1 MLCSISIH
9 KANRGERMPSSSSQ
23 HPQRHVCDQPG
34 CTKSYARPDHLLRH
48 QLNHEAGASTVLRC
62 DQCERTFVRPDLLTR
77 HLERHALRGK
87 NLGRWSNHTKA
98 PKKTKTDS
106 TGFDHDAQSEDM
118 FKRPRRNQDVEGPM
132 RERYYGRPQSTLEP
146 LHTPAQHS
154 SQSPLMSDQ
163 QGMHGRNALLW
174 TSSSP
179 PTRNVDA
186 PIFLSNGEPASI
198 EAWRATTAAAGSIS
212 PTMARDGL
220 PLSEDAYSAAGAT
233 NSHFGSPSAT
243 QNVLLGM
250 HAKGPTGPD
259 AFPFAAPPPDLSA
272 HFNWLLD
279 GSDPA
284 MCLQMLL
291 TPEDRHLDFSPQS
304 SHQASPSGGNT
315 LHLNVGQQAAGAASS
330 PLSRGPIASAE
341 DGLDGANGHPSLEEL
356 TWYAS
361 IEAAVPDTPLTHVS
375 EHKRAELLQFLA
387 KSYELPTS
395 PLFSCAFLRYYVHL
409 FFQKYHPQS
418 PVIHKATFVADRADP
433 LLLAPLIVIGAH
445 FGESRCHEFAVR
457 VGAKL
462 WGSFVSIDDFRPAR
476 ATLQMLQGMVLT
488 QAFCKMMASRPQHET
503 SHLFSSFVVT
513 LARRNACFFDT
524 SHHGRYDTF
533 DIETRW
539 QMWSKDEMKKRISF
553 MCFVLDARG
562 ALLFRHIPAMSCP
575 QIHLHLPS
583 PQDEFEAPS
592 AQEWIALREARGAQ
606 SEMHFIMAI
615 KAAMNGQ
622 PPANGDV
629 WTHYILLHGLLSI
642 AYDLRWKQ
650 NALLGNAN
658 TDWRQRVVRAL
669 DLWKVS
675 LDIACCKKAEDLST
689 QVIYRKSCSLAVW
702 SKIALYCDWIEIQIY
717 AGLPSVL
724 GRFIDRATFTTARNN
739 VRSWANCSEGRQAT
753 WHSARFLASVLLGD
767 GSTSFLISESEA
779 AKNAMRSAAKDLP
792 LWKLKGVHAQMSAQ
806 KSNDAA
812 PTYELV
818 HHPWV
823 LYLCSLVLWAYGQAL
838 APPQEN
844 GPERA

>member
-1 MLCSISIH
+1 
-9 KANRGERMPSSSSQ
+9 MPSSSSQ
-23 HPQRHVCDQPG
+23 HPQRHVCDKPG

-87 NLGRWSNHTKA
+87 NLGRWSNHTKT

-118 FKRPRRNQDVEGPM
+118 FKRPRRVQDVEGPM
-132 RERYYGRPQSTLEP
+132 REGYYGRPQSTFEP
-146 LHTPAQHS
+146 LHIPAQHS
-154 SQSPLMSDQ
+154 SQSPLMSDP
-163 QGMHGRNALLW
+163 QGMHSRNALLW

-179 PTRNVDA
+179 PTRNVDV
-186 PIFLSNGEPASI
+186 PMFHSNGEPASI

-212 PTMARDGL
+212 PTMARD
-220 PLSEDAYSAAGAT
+220 
-233 NSHFGSPSAT
+233 
-243 QNVLLGM
+243 
-250 HAKGPTGPD
+250 
-259 AFPFAAPPPDLSA
+259 
-272 HFNWLLD
+272 
-279 GSDPA
+279 
-284 MCLQMLL
+284 
-291 TPEDRHLDFSPQS
+291 
-304 SHQASPSGGNT
+304 
-315 LHLNVGQQAAGAASS
+315 
-330 PLSRGPIASAE
+330 
-341 DGLDGANGHPSLEEL
+341 
-356 TWYAS
+356 
-361 IEAAVPDTPLTHVS
+361 
-375 EHKRAELLQFLA
+375 
-387 KSYELPTS
+387 
-395 PLFSCAFLRYYVHL
+395 
-409 FFQKYHPQS
+409 
-418 PVIHKATFVADRADP
+418 VIHKATFVADRADP

-524 SHHGRYDTF
+524 SHHGRYDNF

-606 SEMHFIMAI
+606 SETHFIMAI

-622 PPANGDV
+622 LPAHGDV

-675 LDIACCKKAEDLST
+675 LDIACCRKAEDLST

-767 GSTSFLISESEA
+767 GSTSFLITECEA

-792 LWKLKGVHAQMSAQ
+792 MWKLKGVHAQMSAQ
-806 KSNDAA
+806 KSKDAA
-812 PTYELV
+812 ATYELV

-844 GPERA
+844 GPERAGLPESTAMSTREKAQAYFAIMATDRPEDLAEVLSSIKYDTSAVLQLVYDEIAPSAHRWELLQEACGVLANLLRSSRGGRRCSAEINPALGLSTQTDAPLPLNLKLEGA